1 MYLEFLTRW
10 IKHLTAGKLGVGD
23 IYKVAYRGSVMVT
36 VKSYCSCGKYYFFKQ
51 NEWACDG
58 DSESTFHTY
67 DYSYRV
73 VHVLT
78 AFPQSIIHI
87 YNITK
92 AKRALWLANSAS
104 TICPWVY
111 ADDVLNN

>member
-1 MYLEFLTRW
+1 MTEKAETNLDEFKRKDYGLV
-10 IKHLTAGKLGVGD
+10 AGWLKTKGLHNICSVLLLK
-23 IYKVAYRGSVMVT
+23 IYY
-36 VKSYCSCGKYYFFKQ
+36 
-51 NEWACDG
+51 
-58 DSESTFHTY
+58 
-67 DYSYRV
+67 
-73 VHVLT
+73 
-78 AFPQSIIHI
+78 

>member
-1 MYLEFLTRW
+1 MFEVVRSCWSVNVNSTLEVT
-10 IKHLTAGKLGVGD
+10 KLLLLL
-23 IYKVAYRGSVMVT
+23 
-36 VKSYCSCGKYYFFKQ
+36 F
-51 NEWACDG
+51 
-58 DSESTFHTY
+58 
-67 DYSYRV
+67 
-73 VHVLT
+73 
-78 AFPQSIIHI
+78 IIIIIIITITITIIITITITIIITITI